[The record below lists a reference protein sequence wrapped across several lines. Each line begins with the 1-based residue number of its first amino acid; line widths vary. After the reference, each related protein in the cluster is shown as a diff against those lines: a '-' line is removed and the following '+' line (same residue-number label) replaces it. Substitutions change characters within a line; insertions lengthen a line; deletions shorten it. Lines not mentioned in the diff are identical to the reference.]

1 MKRYLYLVG
10 IGLLVSSLSTSPVSG
25 QDLGGLESLVTGS
38 TRGDGPGTLV
48 LLLLKGVEL
57 TSEQK

>member
-1 MKRYLYLVG
+1 MLSILSGHWPPRFELVD
-10 IGLLVSSLSTSPVSG
+10 IPVSG

-38 TRGDGPGTLV
+38 THGDGPGTLV
-48 LLLLKGVEL
+48 LLFLKGVGL

>member
-25 QDLGGLESLVTGS
+25 QDLGGLESLVTEV
-38 TRGDGPGTLV
+38 P
-48 LLLLKGVEL
+48 VE
-57 TSEQK
+57 TDQEP